1 MEYKRIVL
9 IGMPCSGK
17 SSIGRVIAKYL
28 KCRFID
34 MDEMIEERVGMPIP
48 EIFEKY
54 GEEKFRQL
62 ECILAQ
68 SLAKTQNV
76 VISTGG
82 GIVTRPNA
90 IEPLACEDSY
100 VIFLFR
106 SFYKLVGTP
115 ERVMEKRP
123 LLKERSASEFHAMY
137 KERMPLYRKYATVEI
152 NNETEREESVNEIM
166 NKLREVGI
174 NFKNKR

>member
-1 MEYKRIVL
+1 MYRRIVL
-9 IGMPCSGK
+9 LGMPCSGK
-17 SSIGRVIAKYL
+17 SSIGRVVAKNL
-28 KCRFID
+28 NCRFID
-34 MDEMIEERVGMPIP
+34 MDQMIEERVGLTIP

-54 GEEKFRQL
+54 GEDKFRQL

-82 GIVTRPNA
+82 GIVTRPQA

-100 VIFLFR
+100 VIFLYR
-106 SFYKLVGTP
+106 NFYKLVSTP
-115 ERVMEKRP
+115 ERIMNKRP
-123 LLKERSASEFHAMY
+123 LLKEKSASEFHAMY

-152 NNETEREESVNEIM
+152 NNETEREESVKEIM
-166 NKLREVGI
+166 AKLKEEGI
-174 NFKNKR
+174 DFGKR

>member
-1 MEYKRIVL
+1 MYKRIVL
-9 IGMPCSGK
+9 LGMPCSGK
-17 SSIGRVIAKYL
+17 SSIGRAIAKNL
-28 KCRFID
+28 GCRFID
-34 MDEMIEERVGMPIP
+34 MDDMIEERVGMKIP

-54 GEEKFRQL
+54 GEDKFRQL

-68 SLAKTQNV
+68 TLAKTQNV

-82 GIVTRPNA
+82 GIVTRPQA

-106 SFYKLVGTP
+106 SFYKLVSTP
-115 ERVMEKRP
+115 ERILNKRP
-123 LLKERSASEFHAMY
+123 LLREKSASEFHAMY
-137 KERMPLYRKYATVEI
+137 KTRMPLYRKYATIEI

-166 NKLREVGI
+166 SKLKEIGI
-174 NFKNKR
+174 DFRKKG